1 MDNLGSAISAIK
13 AGEKQRG
20 RKLLMAHLRE
30 HPNDARAWLWL
41 ASVIEDRERR
51 AQAFERVLELEPDN
65 EAARKQLS
73 LLREPVPER
82 SSREGRVIE
91 ASGVVTKECP
101 HCYTTIDARAMV
113 CPQCQRD
120 QPEKEKQETREM
132 RWGCL
137 GLIILFIV
145 LPALAVTLYEPESH
159 EVVIRLDGTAERAD
173 VSYTL
178 DADNLS
184 SDPSSLRV
192 RIPWSRR
199 VDVPP
204 GRRIT
209 VVAQAT
215 GPRSASIACTVIIDG
230 AQRDYRAV
238 TGTDIP
244 VLCGAGVP
252 DGRWTADAPRACG
265 CP

>member
-1 MDNLGSAISAIK
+1 MDNIDDAITSIK
-13 AGEKQRG
+13 AGKKQRG
-20 RKLLMAHLRE
+20 RRLLMAYLRE
-30 HPNDARAWLWL
+30 HPDDARAWLWL

-65 EAARKQLS
+65 ETAQKQLA
-73 LLREPVPER
+73 LLREPVLER
-82 SSREGRVIE
+82 PSREGRVVE
-91 ASGVVTKECP
+91 ASEVATKECP

-120 QPEKEKQETREM
+120 QPEKKKQEAREM

-145 LPALAVTLYEPESH
+145 LPVLALTLYEPERH
-159 EVVIRLDGTAERAD
+159 EVVIRLDGTAEQAD

-192 RIPWSRR
+192 RIPWARR
-199 VDVPP
+199 VDVPT

-209 VVAQAT
+209 VAAQAT
-215 GPRSASIACTVIIDG
+215 GPRSASIACTVIVDG
-230 AQRDYRAV
+230 AQRDYRSV
-238 TGTDIP
+238 TGTDTP
-244 VLCGAGVP
+244 VLCGAEVP
-252 DGRWTADAPRACG
+252 
-265 CP
+265 